1 MTGHDGIG
9 YMSNPAP
16 GNGAAHLIELAL
28 ERALKAYAGK
38 RDKAGMP
45 YILHPLRLMAK
56 MSDLEAQVVALLH
69 DVIEDSDATPD
80 DLRKDGF
87 PEKVVE
93 AVIALTRLPDE
104 TYNDFIER
112 LRPNDLARRIKL
124 ADIEDNLNVLRLPS
138 LGSTDLRRVE
148 KYHRAWRRLAVT
160 DSRDS

>member
-1 MTGHDGIG
+1 MTGHDGIDG
-9 YMSNPAP
+9 MSNPAP
-16 GNGAAHLIELAL
+16 GNGDAHLIELAL

-80 DLRKDGF
+80 DLRKEGF
-87 PEKVVE
+87 PDNVVE

-104 TYNDFIER
+104 TYSDFIER
-112 LRPNDLARRIKL
+112 LRPNALARRIKL

-148 KYHRAWRRLAVT
+148 KYHRAWRRLAAT
-160 DSRDS
+160 DS